1 MGKDGPTPT
10 RRRARSTSCSTRS
23 PESAARSRPRPRS
36 CSRSERKPSA
46 CERPALSRLWESSV
60 ASLRVMRP
68 RLTASSS
75 VALTP
80 SAVRRT
86 PLRSVSRS
94 AVRLAC
100 TASSRAGALVA
111 VARLALARLAVA
123 RLAAGLRAVER
134 LAAGLLAAL
143 LAAGLRA
150 VERLA
155 AGLLAALL
163 AAGLRARLDDE
174 RDDLGW
180 GIRPPRADRTR
191 RTLVPDRRACL
202 PTDEQAAAEVEL
214 VALEQVG
221 VPARPGAALEIGAQA
236 GEPLGQLVLA
246 ALGQRRDAGA
256 HSRVEVRLGPAP
268 ECAEEAVAAVPR
280 DRHDLGLG
288 AQRGGLLGQRGK
300 ALRVLPRVLG
310 EVLRA
315 QPHAPDVGRVPGE
328 DDDA

>member
-23 PESAARSRPRPRS
+23 PESAARSRPGPRS
-36 CSRSERKPSA
+36 CSRSERKPPA
-46 CERPALSRLWESSV
+46 CERPALSRLWESAV

-68 RLTASSS
+68 RLTASAR
-75 VALTP
+75 VALAP

-143 LAAGLRA
+143 LEVRLLAALLEVGLLA
-150 VERLA
+150 ARLA
-155 AGLLAALL
+155 AGLLAALF
-163 AAGLRARLDDE
+163 AAGLRARLDDD

-180 GIRPPRADRTR
+180 GIRPPSGEQNAADPSTR
-191 RTLVPDRRACL
+191 PARVPTDRRAGGGRGRARRARAGRRAGA
-202 PTDEQAAAEVEL
+202 PRRRSRDRRAAGRAPR
-214 VALEQVG
+214 
-221 VPARPGAALEIGAQA
+221 PARP
-236 GEPLGQLVLA
+236 
-246 ALGQRRDAGA
+246 RRVWPASRCRRAPPGRGTPRAGA
-256 HSRVEVRLGPAP
+256 RTR
-268 ECAEEAVAAVPR
+268 
-280 DRHDLGLG
+280 
-288 AQRGGLLGQRGK
+288 
-300 ALRVLPRVLG
+300 
-310 EVLRA
+310 
-315 QPHAPDVGRVPGE
+315 
-328 DDDA
+328 

>member
-23 PESAARSRPRPRS
+23 PESDARSRPQPRS
-36 CSRSERKPSA
+36 FSRSERKPSA

-80 SAVRRT
+80 SAVRTT

-94 AVRLAC
+94 AVRFAY

-111 VARLALARLAVA
+111 VARLALARLVVV

-134 LAAGLLAAL
+134 FADGLLAAL
-143 LAAGLRA
+143 LAD
-150 VERLA
+150 
-155 AGLLAALL
+155 GLLAAARDEAGFAAARL
-163 AAGLRARLDDE
+163 AAGLRARLDVE

-180 GIRPPRADRTR
+180 GIRPPSGTDRTR

-202 PTDEQAAAEVEL
+202 
-214 VALEQVG
+214 
-221 VPARPGAALEIGAQA
+221 
-236 GEPLGQLVLA
+236 LA
-246 ALGQRRDAGA
+246 
-256 HSRVEVRLGPAP
+256 
-268 ECAEEAVAAVPR
+268 
-280 DRHDLGLG
+280 
-288 AQRGGLLGQRGK
+288 
-300 ALRVLPRVLG
+300 
-310 EVLRA
+310 
-315 QPHAPDVGRVPGE
+315 
-328 DDDA
+328 

>member
-46 CERPALSRLWESSV
+46 CERPAESRLWESSV

-75 VALTP
+75 VAFTP
-80 SAVRRT
+80 SAVRTT
-86 PLRSVSRS
+86 PLRRMSRS
-94 AVRLAC
+94 APRFAC

-134 LAAGLLAAL
+134 
-143 LAAGLRA
+143 
-150 VERLA
+150 VA

-191 RTLVPDRRACL
+191 RTLVPDRAACL
-202 PTDEQAAAEVEL
+202 PTDEQAEPEVGL
-214 VALEQVG
+214 STLEQG
-221 VPARPGAALEIGAQA
+221 GGPPRPGAALEIGAQA
-236 GEPLGQLVLA
+236 SEPLGQLVLA
-246 ALGQRRDAGA
+246 A
-256 HSRVEVRLGPAP
+256 
-268 ECAEEAVAAVPR
+268 
-280 DRHDLGLG
+280 
-288 AQRGGLLGQRGK
+288 
-300 ALRVLPRVLG
+300 
-310 EVLRA
+310 
-315 QPHAPDVGRVPGE
+315 
-328 DDDA
+328 

>member
-1 MGKDGPTPT
+1 MGKDGPTRT

-80 SAVRRT
+80 SAVSRT

-111 VARLALARLAVA
+111 VARLALAWLAVA

-134 LAAGLLAAL
+134 LAAGLLAAP

-150 VERLA
+150 VERVAAGLLAAARDEAGFAAARLA

-180 GIRPPRADRTR
+180 GIRPPRART
-191 RTLVPDRRACL
+191 
-202 PTDEQAAAEVEL
+202 E
-214 VALEQVG
+214 
-221 VPARPGAALEIGAQA
+221 
-236 GEPLGQLVLA
+236 
-246 ALGQRRDAGA
+246 
-256 HSRVEVRLGPAP
+256 
-268 ECAEEAVAAVPR
+268 
-280 DRHDLGLG
+280 
-288 AQRGGLLGQRGK
+288 RGG
-300 ALRVLPRVLG
+300 P
-310 EVLRA
+310 
-315 QPHAPDVGRVPGE
+315 
-328 DDDA
+328 